1 MDANTLEAV
10 KWIVGGVVAAV
21 YLWFLFRSL

>member
-21 YLWFLFRSL
+21 YVWLLFRSL

>member
-10 KWIVGGVVAAV
+10 KWIVGGFVAAV
-21 YLWFLFRSL
+21 YVWLLCRSL